1 MLLTRLYQ
9 PLLWRKRPQ
18 WLFARHRLFS
28 FRRQMVTEQ
37 LSLWS
42 TIDHPLPF
50 EKAKWFAR
58 WTRQRAKQSALYG
71 SSQRSDFNF
80 FTHVVTMWSQC
91 GHKVLNVVCFFMSG
105 KLLGLPVC
113 PWSSHDHPM
122 IPCRW
127 QAPGRARQRGWP
139 RGSQA
144 DSAEQQTNNKGI
156 TNEQQSNVEAPQA
169 PSLATLATLA
179 VLELMQTYADYTLD
193 DALSPRSWQRPSP
206 TSGPKM
212 AQAPTVQSWF

>member
-37 LSLWS
+37 SSLWS

-80 FTHVVTMWSQC
+80 FHTCGHNVVTKYWMLFVFSWAGNFS
-91 GHKVLNVVCFFMSG
+91 VCRFA
-105 KLLGLPVC
+105 
-113 PWSSHDHPM
+113 HDHPM

-156 TNEQQSNVEAPQA
+156 TNEQQSKNVEAPQA